1 MKALSLKQPWLYAIT
16 HLGKTVEN
24 RTWQP
29 PGDMVGQWIALH
41 ASKTKSRDEWVMA
54 ESIHGSKITT
64 AVPVGKIVAVAKID
78 RIETLMTTQQPVLK
92 WFFGPYGWIL
102 DPIRLLNDPI
112 PARGMLGLWEIPYDI
127 TSQIRLQMGAL
138 TGKK

>member
-16 HLGKTVEN
+16 HLGKPVEN

-29 PGDMVGQWIALH
+29 PGYMIGQWIALH

-64 AVPVGKIVAVAKID
+64 VVPTGKIVAVARID
-78 RIETLMTTQQPVLK
+78 RIETLMTAQQPVSK

-102 DPIRLLNDPI
+102 EDIRLLNNPI
-112 PARGMLGLWEIPYDI
+112 PARGMLGLWEVPIDI
-127 TSQIRLQMGAL
+127 ENQMNKQL
-138 TGKK
+138 EQWQ